1 MVNHNLR
8 FKTTI
13 WDNIAFFSRH
23 FKQIQ
28 VVELHL
34 KDEKKQWF
42 TEQCPIFRWPNK
54 EGNDIHTSVSRRF
67 INESKGVHPCR
78 WYSFIYI
85 YIYFDIYTH
94 IFIYTIYIYIH
105 IFMYRAK
112 RFAIAMFHHLASM
125 TFRFLF
131 DNEPGFQAKLSV
143 MFLALGRLLGTR

>member
-1 MVNHNLR
+1 M
-8 FKTTI
+8 
-13 WDNIAFFSRH
+13 
-23 FKQIQ
+23 Q
-28 VVELHL
+28 VVLIYL
-34 KDEKKQWF
+34 
-42 TEQCPIFRWPNK
+42 
-54 EGNDIHTSVSRRF
+54 
-67 INESKGVHPCR
+67 
-78 WYSFIYI
+78 YI